1 MTPNNINS
9 IAGAMG
15 SILGNNQPQGTNPHG
30 PNANPMGMLGNLFQ
44 NLMGSLGDD
53 SEDEDFNVPNAQNND
68 NNAQNKPAVNNEKKD
83 DLIKKL
89 VDSPHLRRETKI
101 NNEEKI
107 GEKIEPNIE
116 SSQKM
121 WKSPI
126 EPVKTNKFGIEQQDK
141 NWNELIKAAP
151 EQKIEF
157 IIFMIN

>member
-68 NNAQNKPAVNNEKKD
+68 NNAQNKPAVNNEN
-83 DLIKKL
+83 KL
-89 VDSPHLRRETKI
+89 DIGV
-101 NNEEKI
+101 EKI
-107 GEKIEPNIE
+107 LKKGEKIKDKAIDTFEENKDKILKGPTILKN
-116 SSQKM
+116 KM
-121 WKSPI
+121 K
-126 EPVKTNKFGIEQQDK
+126 K
-141 NWNELIKAAP
+141 NE
-151 EQKIEF
+151 
-157 IIFMIN
+157 